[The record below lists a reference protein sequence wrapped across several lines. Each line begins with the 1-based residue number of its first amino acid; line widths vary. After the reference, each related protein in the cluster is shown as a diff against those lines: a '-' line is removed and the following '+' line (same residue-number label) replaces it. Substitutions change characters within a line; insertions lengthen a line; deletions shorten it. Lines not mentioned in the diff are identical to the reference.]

1 MAGRARQISGAGMN
15 TGQKQDSMH
24 AAILALTPLARV
36 SAATRLTGCQA
47 PPPAIT
53 TATTTGGAA
62 SIEGT
67 RTKCIWCARIRT
79 GALSGRARTS
89 TAVTGPAG
97 LYCCGPAR
105 RARFAL
111 AGMALAGP
119 RCLQCP
125 HGWAGAGSARYC
137 ERQASCKITT
147 P

>member
-67 RTKCIWCARIRT
+67 HTKCIWCARIRT

-97 LYCCGPAR
+97 LYCRGPAR

-111 AGMALAGP
+111 AGMALQDHDAFNALTDG
-119 RCLQCP
+119 L
-125 HGWAGAGSARYC
+125 GAGSARDC